1 MRSEFEQQSSIQ
13 YCHVLDTHRTINWP
27 HKMSRQFSTQKQLL
41 PKILVHA
48 LLSQHLVKFTFQFAV
63 LSDCKFFMHS
73 WKKNM
78 IISTAIIFDVDNF
91 NPVFQSALFSFYERN
106 CRFFFQIFICFPLK
120 RK

>member
-1 MRSEFEQQSSIQ
+1 MRSEFEQQLGIQ
-13 YCHVLDTHRTINWP
+13 YCHVFDTRPTINWP
-27 HKMSRQFSTQKQLL
+27 HKMSRQFSTEKQLL
-41 PKILVHA
+41 QKILVHA

-63 LSDCKFFMHS
+63 LSDCKFSMHS

-106 CRFFFQIFICFPLK
+106 CRFFFSNFYMFPS
-120 RK
+120 